1 MGHDLTR
8 TESGRN
14 SSILAWRCYG
24 EGGRAHCGTVEQE
37 TASGAPTPRRGPLVQ
52 MDTTRESRNLKG
64 IQGEWFFLALCPQK
78 GSEL

>member
-24 EGGRAHCGTVEQE
+24 EGGRAHCGTMEQE
-37 TASGAPTPRRGPLVQ
+37 TASGAPTPRRGPLV
-52 MDTTRESRNLKG
+52 
-64 IQGEWFFLALCPQK
+64 
-78 GSEL
+78 